1 MSDGEVLVL
10 EPDATTRS
18 QISETLERLDIDTVA
33 YGSVAD
39 ALGYAHWPRIE
50 AVIVNMK
57 TLRSHGWPGKRAATS
72 QLKREIARLRK
83 AREAAPATRRNGR
96 PLAVIVTS
104 DLDTVA
110 EHEAALDAGA
120 GLYLPEKAATSPAIM
135 RAYIGSI
142 LRTRGDET
150 LPSPQSTAA
159 PVRAP
164 RQSGGVFDLPTQHLR
179 SENGRL
185 SAARIA
191 DALGVPLKRLAETL
205 KVGYTTVQKTSDSAS
220 LQTPLAP
227 FANVLA
233 VLNSVFEGDPQRV
246 RAWLVAEHDHLG
258 GKSPQ
263 QVMLTPGG
271 VAGVEQLVN
280 GAWLGIPD

>member
-10 EPDATTRS
+10 EPDATTRTR
-18 QISETLERLDIDTVA
+18 ISKTLEQLDIDTVA
-33 YGSVAD
+33 YGSVTD
-39 ALGYAHWPRIE
+39 ALGYAHWPRID

-57 TLRSHGWPGKRAATS
+57 TLRSQGGLGKRAATS

-83 AREAAPATRRNGR
+83 AREATPTRRNGR

-120 GLYLPEKAATSPAIM
+120 GLYLHEEAAKSPAIL
-135 RAYIGSI
+135 RVYIESF
-142 LRTRGDET
+142 LRTRRDEAA
-150 LPSPQSTAA
+150 PASQSTSA
-159 PVRAP
+159 PVATP
-164 RQSGGVFDLPTQHLR
+164 GQSRGVFDLPTQHLR

-191 DALGVPLKRLAETL
+191 DALGVPLKRLAEAL

-220 LQTPLAP
+220 LQARLAP

-233 VLNSVFEGDPQRV
+233 VLNSVFHGDPQRV

-258 GKSPQ
+258 GKPPQ

-271 VAGVEQLVN
+271 VAGVEQLVY